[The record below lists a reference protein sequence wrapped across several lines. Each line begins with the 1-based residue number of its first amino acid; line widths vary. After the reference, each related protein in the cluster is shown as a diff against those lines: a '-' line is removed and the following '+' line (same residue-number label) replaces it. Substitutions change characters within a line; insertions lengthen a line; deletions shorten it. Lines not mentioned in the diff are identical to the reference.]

1 MKFQGTITEVF
12 PLMEM
17 TINEKPSKKV
27 EFLLEYEG
35 GGQFSKNIVVEAWNE
50 KAENSN
56 IVIGNRVEV
65 EVNLKTRKAGSR
77 FYNNITA
84 NRIDLI
90 QDKAV

>member
-1 MKFQGTITEVF
+1 MNFQGRIIAIF

-27 EFLLEYEG
+27 EFLLEYES
-35 GGQFSKNIVVEAWNE
+35 GQWPKNIVVEVWN
-50 KAENSN
+50 NNIDNPN

-65 EVNLKTRKAGSR
+65 EVNLKTRKAGGR

-90 QDKAV
+90 QDKAA